1 MHGRA
6 KYRATGHGFVVR
18 HEKFA
23 ENERMY
29 SRSHFTKG
37 LELMML
43 LIIYHLYGS
52 TVSGSTA
59 YILLTGSM
67 WFLVISWLFASFIF
81 NSSGFEWQ
89 KIVEDWD
96 AFSKWISSHGGVV
109 LVCQQPRAGNR
120 GGLKNKSTCNTQNWM
135 ENSRRLFFLRG
146 SFYIRTEYFII

>member
-109 LVCQQPRAGNR
+109 LVCQQPRAMNPTR
-120 GGLKNKSTCNTQNWM
+120 ISVCKDLEPPALNPS
-135 ENSRRLFFLRG
+135 LFFQCFQSRAA
-146 SFYIRTEYFII
+146 FTPR